1 MRNRNFIRTLL
12 VALFALVPFAAFA
25 QTPVSSSTVKASAFQ
40 IQNLGTSPAKVKI
53 RYISVDKNGA
63 ATEKTQELANKI
75 PAGDSVTISTFVDS
89 SADNYMKAPENFSG
103 SVIVESDVAVAAIAN
118 LQGLPSV
125 TYGTSTFYTSGA
137 SYTGFSAGDTTINF
151 PLITK
156 KNMVGANPVSTSYSI
171 QNVDSDKANVTVTY
185 SDGTKEDTKV
195 IPAGAS
201 VQVSQESV
209 SKLADGF
216 VGSATVVSDKKIVGA
231 VQQEGNAQLLS
242 YDAFVPNAASTT
254 IAVPLLM
261 ANNGGSLTGLQIQNA
276 SSTASAKVTVT
287 YSANTATKSST
298 SDVLCATP
306 VADTVTLEASKSKTY
321 LQMDG
326 QNASFTG
333 GCKYVGSATI
343 TADQPVVAIVNQVS
357 LTNKTASAYE
367 GFVPSSAT
375 NIVKVP
381 LAVAN
386 NYGIGTAIQVQN
398 VGSGETTVALSYSA
412 NTQTT
417 AVNNVPALSGTP
429 TSTSNIKIKA
439 GESYTFFQM
448 AFSSSDVA
456 PFDPQFNNK
465 VYVGS
470 ATVTAATGG
479 KIIAIVNQVNWL
491 GGAGDTLNTFNAFN
505 Q

>member
-12 VALFALVPFAAFA
+12 IALFALVPFAVFA
-25 QTPVSSSTVKASAFQ
+25 QDPSSSTVKASAFQ
-40 IQNLGTSPAKVKI
+40 IQNLGTTPATVTI
-53 RYISVDKNGA
+53 YYVA
-63 ATEKTQELANKI
+63 ADGSKTTQKLANTI
-75 PAGDSVTISTFVDS
+75 PAGGSTTISTFVDKT
-89 SADNYMKAPENFSG
+89 ADNYMNAPEGFSG

-137 SYTGFSAGDTTINF
+137 SYTGFSAGASTINF
-151 PLITK
+151 PLITR

-171 QNVDSDKANVTVTY
+171 QNVDTSSTTVDVTY
-185 SDGTKEDTKV
+185 SSGAKESLT

-201 VQVSQESV
+201 KQISQESV
-209 SKLADGF
+209 QNLTDGF
-216 VGSATVVSDKKIVGA
+216 VGSATAISTDGKKIVGA

-242 YDAFVPNAASTT
+242 YDAFVPDAASTT

-276 SSTASAKVTVT
+276 SSTASATVNVT
-287 YSANTATKSST
+287 YSANTATKSSAT
-298 SDVLCATP
+298 DVLCNTP
-306 VADTVTLEASKSKTY
+306 TADTVTLEASKSKTY

-326 QNASFTG
+326 QNAGFTG

-367 GFVPSSAT
+367 GFVPSKAT
-375 NIVKVP
+375 TIVKVP

-398 VGSGETTVALSYSA
+398 VGDADTTVALSYSA

-417 AVNNVPALSGTP
+417 AVNGVEALSGTP
-429 TSTSNIKIKA
+429 TSTSGITIKK

-448 AFSSSDVA
+448 AFGATDVA
-456 PFDPQFNNK
+456 PFDPQFLNK

-491 GGAGDTLNTFNAFN
+491 GGSGDTLNTFNAFN